1 MENDDDWQKRILGIR
16 ARIAYLRTCI
26 EGAERPYQSS
36 TPQPQTSQRND
47 SVEKQMQHV
56 ERSEEVKKREARN
69 NEMNDLRNKLRKK
82 SK

>member
-36 TPQPQTSQRND
+36 APRPQTPPRND
-47 SVEKQMQHV
+47 SVEKQIQHV
-56 ERSEEVKKREARN
+56 ERSEEVKRREARN
-69 NEMNDLRNKLRKK
+69 NEMNDLRNKLRKRPK
-82 SK
+82 

>member
-1 MENDDDWQKRILGIR
+1 MENNDDWQKRILDIR

-36 TPQPQTSQRND
+36 TPQRKTPQRND
-47 SVEKQMQHV
+47 NVEKQIQHV
-56 ERSEEVKKREARN
+56 ERSEEIKKRETRN